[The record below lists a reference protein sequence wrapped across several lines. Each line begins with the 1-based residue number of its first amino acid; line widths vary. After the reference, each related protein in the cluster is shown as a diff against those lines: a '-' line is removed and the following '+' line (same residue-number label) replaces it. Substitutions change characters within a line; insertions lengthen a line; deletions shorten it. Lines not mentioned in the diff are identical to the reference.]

1 MPLSLTRQFIEES
14 SRAIQHFIGPAF
26 HRMVR
31 VILCGVLVSSVTTAH
46 AEDEDLLD
54 SNQQSDS
61 SSVYDDSIHPVDR
74 ISAPL
79 SRIPLSNHLSE
90 SIKVRVDGR
99 LDEDI
104 WSSLP
109 TIGNFETVEPDTLT
123 PGKYPTE
130 MKIFYTAKGIY
141 VGIDMHQPFDT
152 LVGRLSSRDQRQ
164 LNRDAVFITFDT
176 SSEARYGYWF
186 GIALGGSLMDGT
198 ILPERRYAASWDGPW
213 RGATSVSE
221 HGWSAEMFIPW
232 SAMSM
237 PNREGARNIGV
248 YVSRKVAHLNER
260 WAWPALPPTKPQF
273 MSVFDQLEVSDVA
286 LRQQY
291 SIFPYASVT
300 VDEVA
305 DDVLYKAG
313 ADLFWRPSTDFQL
326 SATLNPDFG
335 SVESD
340 NVIVNLNA
348 TETFFPEKR
357 LFFLEGQEVFIASP
371 RATFNRPTTLL
382 HTRRIGGRAAPPI
395 VPAGVTLE
403 IAEYKKP
410 AELNGALKATGETG
424 NFRYGFLTAMED
436 ETKFKGTDT
445 FGNTVD
451 LIQDGRNFGVGRVV
465 YENSSS
471 NGAIHSLGY
480 MTTFVDHPIN
490 DASVNAIDGHYLTAN
505 GQWQWDGQLMYSHID
520 NEDSGVG
527 GFLDGRY
534 SPKQGITHRLEL
546 NYRDK
551 DIDIS
556 DLGYFP
562 RNDLIGVG
570 YHFEQ
575 KTSNISFG
583 RDAFMHLF
591 LLQEWN
597 NDHLSTKAGIFLDGK
612 VTLDNLNEISF
623 VSNFF
628 PSRYDDLNSFGNGAY
643 RIDDRLHLGVGFG
656 TDSSKRLSAD
666 FNLRFEGENLG
677 GHRIRFNSAF
687 TYRPID
693 RLTTELS
700 ANYRIRDGWL
710 LHQGGTDMTTFNAE
724 DWTIKWN
731 FDFFFT
737 ARQQLRASFQWIGIR
752 AFEKDFYQIPNQ
764 PGELIPVSKLAGAP
778 SDDFQISNLNFQIRY
793 RWEIAPMSDL
803 FVVYTKNGYI
813 TDEFSEDFRTMAEN
827 AYRDPVSEQL
837 VIKLRYR
844 LGS

>member
-1 MPLSLTRQFIEES
+1 MQFWFTRQFIDGS
-14 SRAIQHFIGPAF
+14 SRAIVFLSIIVFSHYAF
-26 HRMVR
+26 SQEEDD
-31 VILCGVLVSSVTTAH
+31 LDFPESQANSSTAH
-46 AEDEDLLD
+46 
-54 SNQQSDS
+54 
-61 SSVYDDSIHPVDR
+61 DDAIHPIDR

-79 SRIPLSNHLSE
+79 ARIPLSNHLSE
-90 SIKVRVDGR
+90 DIKIRVDGK
-99 LDEDI
+99 LDEGI
-104 WSSLP
+104 WASLP
-109 TIGNFETVEPDTLT
+109 TIGNFETVEPDTLA

-141 VGIDMHQPFDT
+141 VGVDLHQPLDT

-198 ILPERRYAASWDGPW
+198 VLPERRYAASWDGPW
-213 RGATSVSE
+213 RGATSVTD
-221 HGWSAEMFIPW
+221 HGWSTEMFIPW
-232 SAMSM
+232 SSMSM
-237 PNREGARNIGV
+237 PNRDGARNIGV
-248 YVSRKVAHLNER
+248 YMSRKVAHLNER

-273 MSVFDQLEVSDVA
+273 MSVFDQLEVNDVA

-300 VDEVA
+300 VDEVN
-305 DDVLYKAG
+305 DETNYKAG

-371 RATFNRPTTLL
+371 RATFGRPTTLL
-382 HTRRIGGRAAPPI
+382 HTRRIGGRAAPPV
-395 VPAGVTLE
+395 VPAGVTL
-403 IAEYKKP
+403 ASSEYGKP
-410 AELNGALKATGETG
+410 AELNGALKATGEKG
-424 NFRYGFLTAMED
+424 NFRYGLLTAMED
-436 ETKFKGTDT
+436 GTRFRGTDA
-445 FGNTVD
+445 FNNRVD
-451 LIQDGRNFGVGRVV
+451 LDQDGRNFGVGRVV
-465 YENSSS
+465 YESSS
-471 NGAIHSLGY
+471 NNGAIHSVGF
-480 MTTFVDHPIN
+480 MSTFVDHPTN
-490 DASVNAIDGHYLTAN
+490 DASVNAIDGHYLTSDGA
-505 GQWQWDGQLMYSHID
+505 WQWDGQMMYSHID

-534 SPKQGITHRLEL
+534 SPKQGITHRVEL
-546 NYRDK
+546 NYRDE

-562 RNDLIGVG
+562 RNDVIGAG
-570 YHFEQ
+570 YHFE
-575 KTSNISFG
+575 KSTSDISFG
-583 RDAFMHLF
+583 RDAFLHLF

-597 NDHLSTKAGIFLDGK
+597 NDQLSTKAGIFLDGK
-612 VTLDNLNEISF
+612 VTLDNLSQLSF

-628 PSRYDDLNSFGNGAY
+628 PARYDDLNSFGNGAY
-643 RIDDRLHLGVGFG
+643 RIDDRLHIGMGYG
-656 TDSSKRLSAD
+656 TDSSKRLSA
-666 FNLRFEGENLG
+666 NVNVRFEGENLG
-677 GHRIRFNSAF
+677 GHRLRARTAL

-700 ANYRIRDGWL
+700 ADYRIRDGWL
-710 LHQGGTDMTTFNAE
+710 LHQTAKEMTTFNAE

-752 AFEKDFYQIPNQ
+752 AFEKDFYQIPNE
-764 PGELIPVSKLAGAP
+764 PGELIQVNKLPGAE
-778 SDDFQISNLNFQIRY
+778 SDDFEISNLNFQIRY

-813 TDEFSEDFRTMAEN
+813 TDEYTEDFQEMAEN
-827 AYRDPVSEQL
+827 AYHKPVSEQL